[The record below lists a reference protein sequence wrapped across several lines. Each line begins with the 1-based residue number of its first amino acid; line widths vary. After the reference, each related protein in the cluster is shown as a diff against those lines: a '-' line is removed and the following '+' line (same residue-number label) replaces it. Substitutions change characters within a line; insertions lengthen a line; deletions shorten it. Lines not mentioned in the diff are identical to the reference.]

1 MVQLGSLDMRD
12 VHQPLNGSFAFLV
25 PITEQGRN
33 ACGHRQVITINEF
46 FKLNS
51 ASLQKPNTIKSS
63 GYSLLNYAGI
73 GAGSAV
79 SVLSMIDTLPAI
91 AGIIALPIALT
102 SALIKVTRPSK
113 ETVEETFPINPS
125 DFFLYTVTTSKDKAI
140 DHNPHWGKI
149 DFHSGSGSLFN
160 DDIYQALLEY
170 TREYSLYEHISSTA
184 EEILLSLSY
193 YLWEQKQ
200 IYDRFKNYY
209 DPKYMR
215 KEIQKL
221 SPQKAH
227 IIKQLKEATV
237 ESSLD
242 KIDPDYAAFKEVTT

>member
-1 MVQLGSLDMRD
+1 MVQLGPLDMRSI
-12 VHQPLNGSFAFLV
+12 HQPLYSSFVFLV
-25 PITEQGRN
+25 PITEQGRK
-33 ACGHRQVITINEF
+33 ACGHRQVISINEF
-46 FKLNS
+46 SKLRD
-51 ASLQKPNTIKSS
+51 AYIQKPYTIKSS

-79 SVLSMIDTLPAI
+79 SILSMIDTLPAI
-91 AGIIALPIALT
+91 AGIIALPIALASAFIKT
-102 SALIKVTRPSK
+102 SHSSK
-113 ETVEETFPINPS
+113 ETVEETFPINPM
-125 DFFLYTVTTSKDKAI
+125 DFFIYTVITSKDKSVNN
-140 DHNPHWGKI
+140 NPHWEKI
-149 DFHSGSGSLFN
+149 DFPVGSGRIFN
-160 DDIYQALLEY
+160 DEIYQALLEY

-200 IYDRFKNYY
+200 IYDRFNNYY

-215 KEIQKL
+215 KEMQKL
-221 SPQKAH
+221 SPQRTH